1 MTQTCTLSRCPRGVP
16 EVHGVALSLGLTTS
30 MRAVWNT
37 AFLLSFAALWGCTTS
52 SRGSF
57 SLGSPMVA
65 EGASLGEAGRVIAVS
80 GEATVVT
87 GPKWLLGGADGSEGF
102 ALF

>member
-1 MTQTCTLSRCPRGVP
+1 
-16 EVHGVALSLGLTTS
+16 
-30 MRAVWNT
+30 
-37 AFLLSFAALWGCTTS
+37 
-52 SRGSF
+52 
-57 SLGSPMVA
+57 MVA